1 MAKESVK
8 DTWLP
13 CTYGC
18 LNKRGLTVNHRGANS
33 CPKARRASKGGVG
46 TTESAAAQGA
56 ATTSTT
62 PHVSNTSDAVA
73 GNTVAAHNPISQPSQ
88 PVAQLTRAPSTTAQ
102 DPSPISQS
110 SQSVT
115 PAPLTPT
122 GTPAPSTTALKASL
136 GSQLS
141 QSHGQLT
148 RAPST
153 TAQDPSPISQSSQSV
168 TPAPLTPTP
177 STTAQDPS
185 PISQSSQSVTPAP
198 LTPAPSTTAQD
209 PRSVLPPPAMSP
221 QIPSP
226 TRQTGIPETPQ
237 QRRHPFGSPVRA
249 PRDFGYDLLEPSL
262 RPGGLSSRFRRDSTT
277 ETVSDEEEIESLTG
291 SGSQSKTALDDADD
305 ESKKRGKRPRLNVKT
320 VEFQKDKRKRE
331 SYYRNTSDRL
341 KEKLQ
346 VLGVYTGCFGVLY
359 LHRS

>member
-18 LNKRGLTVNHRGANS
+18 LNKRGLIVNHRGANS
-33 CPKARRASKGGVG
+33 CPKARRASKGGADLAG
-46 TTESAAAQGA
+46 RGHSSLDEKLTTESVAAQGD

-62 PHVSNTSDAVA
+62 PHVPNTSDAVA
-73 GNTVAAHNPISQPSQ
+73 GNTVAAQEPDPISQPSQ
-88 PVAQLTRAPSTTAQ
+88 PVAQLTP
-102 DPSPISQS
+102 
-110 SQSVT
+110 T
-115 PAPLTPT
+115 PLP
-122 GTPAPSTTALKASL
+122 TALKASL
-136 GSQLS
+136 GLQPS
-141 QSHGQLT
+141 QSDGQ
-148 RAPST
+148 
-153 TAQDPSPISQSSQSV
+153 
-168 TPAPLTPTP
+168 LTPTP

-226 TRQTGIPETPQ
+226 TRQTGVPETPQ

-277 ETVSDEEEIESLTG
+277 ETVSDEEEIESLMG